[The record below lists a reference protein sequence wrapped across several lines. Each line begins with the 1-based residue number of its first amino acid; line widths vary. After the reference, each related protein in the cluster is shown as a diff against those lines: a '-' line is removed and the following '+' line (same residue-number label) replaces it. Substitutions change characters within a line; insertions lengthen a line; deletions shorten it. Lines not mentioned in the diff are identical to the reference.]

1 MDIDEQMLP
10 YCNLADIFAQMKQVR
25 EMVGSREGGLMIYA
39 IPSADVPLAN
49 IEALVESW
57 ERYCT

>member
-1 MDIDEQMLP
+1 
-10 YCNLADIFAQMKQVR
+10 MKQVR